1 MRCLLK
7 QIKAMSAVPIIETEQ
22 FILGEIM
29 DSDVDEAIEMRSNP
43 ERMRFIPRPIFNLKE
58 EAS

>member
-1 MRCLLK
+1 
-7 QIKAMSAVPIIETEQ
+7 MSAVPIIETEQ
-22 FILGEIM
+22 FILREIM